1 MSRSSCVVVA
11 VSLISLNI
19 FSKWGMKPVFLIIQ
33 PNRKGLPYGNPEQPE
48 EPNQEQPEEPNPEQR
63 EPGPI
68 PEPEQPENPEPNQE
82 P

>member
-1 MSRSSCVVVA
+1 MSRSSCVAVA

-33 PNRKGLPYGNPEQPE
+33 PNRKGLPDGNP
-48 EPNQEQPEEPNPEQR
+48 EQPEEPNPEQR

-68 PEPEQPENPEPNQE
+68 PEPEQQENPEPNQE